1 LLTVNIMEILLP
13 KLLVQTFD
21 VSGTFF
27 LFFGMV
33 LDFIVY
39 HRYDF
44 SIGFLICM
52 ASVYYMHTM

>member
-1 LLTVNIMEILLP
+1 METLLP

-27 LFFGMV
+27 SFFGMV

-39 HRYDF
+39 HRCDF